1 VVCIEHVVSGI
12 YELYRRKY
20 IYIEF
25 HIVIWFVNFNSHF
38 YRLWSMILQI
48 HLHYRPLFESLCS
61 LANIF
66 FYKQMLVVNLLRG
79 GIC

>member
-38 YRLWSMILQI
+38 YRLWSMILKVYVAWLI
-48 HLHYRPLFESLCS
+48 LTLYLC
-61 LANIF
+61 
-66 FYKQMLVVNLLRG
+66 LL
-79 GIC
+79 